1 MTIFQI
7 VDDSDTDDNNK
18 LPVGSSHSTTLEP
31 PCDRGGQLIDDIMTV
46 DVTCAHNSTMPVA
59 YNNNT
64 TFIASNNNVNT
75 KPAAGNSNASDMA
88 GLSQE
93 ISWRADASYKW
104 EIAKHAYLTTI
115 CML

>member
-31 PCDRGGQLIDDIMTV
+31 PCDRSGQLIDDIMTV
-46 DVTCAHNSTMPVA
+46 DATCAHNNGTMPVA
-59 YNNNT
+59 DNNNT
-64 TFIASNNNVNT
+64 TFIAGNNNFNT

-88 GLSQE
+88 GLSQDF
-93 ISWRADASYKW
+93 SWRTDASYK
-104 EIAKHAYLTTI
+104 
-115 CML
+115 